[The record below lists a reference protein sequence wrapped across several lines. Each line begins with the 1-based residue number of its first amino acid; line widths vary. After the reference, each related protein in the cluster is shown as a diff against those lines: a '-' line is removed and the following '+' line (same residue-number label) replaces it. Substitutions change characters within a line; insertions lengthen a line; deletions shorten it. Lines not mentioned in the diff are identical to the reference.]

1 MDLKHL
7 FGEVELE
14 GHYSE
19 MPADE
24 PAPRVGMVKVEV
36 PFCGLYESV
45 ISACLDNTLERET
58 EYIYDELRAGNTEVL
73 DNMNIPYVLDVR
85 KACGVWIDNLVEY
98 IEENTDMKFELAFAE
113 LYHPREYNF
122 ETDKLFCWMK
132 KSDIKKLLNY
142 IESSEKRVETLNELV
157 HDACTSRDGYIPYYK
172 EDDFQPLNEGCPA
185 CFYEFMFE
193 AALPFNCESEIGV
206 RWYDVFEL

>member
-24 PAPRVGMVKVEV
+24 PAPRAGMVKVEV

-45 ISACLDNTLERET
+45 ISAYLDNTLERET

-73 DNMNIPYVLDVR
+73 DNVNIPYVLDVR
-85 KACGVWIDNLVEY
+85 KACGVWIEQLEEY
-98 IEENTDMKFELAFAE
+98 IEENTGMKFELAFAE
-113 LYHPREYNF
+113 LFHPREYNF
-122 ETDKLFCWMK
+122 ATDKLFCWMQ
-132 KSDIKKLLNY
+132 KSDVKRLLKYIK
-142 IESSEKRVETLNELV
+142 SSEKRAEILDELID
-157 HDACTSRDGYIPYYK
+157 DA
-172 EDDFQPLNEGCPA
+172 
-185 CFYEFMFE
+185 
-193 AALPFNCESEIGV
+193 
-206 RWYDVFEL
+206 

>member
-24 PAPRVGMVKVEV
+24 PAPRAGMVKVEV

-45 ISACLDNTLERET
+45 ISAFLDNTLERET

-73 DNMNIPYVLDVR
+73 DNVNIPYVLDVR
-85 KACGVWIDNLVEY
+85 KACGVWIEQLEEY
-98 IEENTDMKFELAFAE
+98 IEENTGMKFELAFAE
-113 LYHPREYNF
+113 LFHPREYNF
-122 ETDKLFCWMK
+122 ASDKLFCWMDK
-132 KSDIKKLLNY
+132 KDVKRLLKY
-142 IESSEKRVETLNELV
+142 IESSEKRVEILDELID
-157 HDACTSRDGYIPYYK
+157 DACTSRSGYMPYYDK
-172 EDDFQPLNEGCPA
+172 EDFQPLSDECPA
-185 CFYEFMFE
+185 CFYELMFE
-193 AALPFNCESEIGV
+193 AALPKYCEGEIGV
-206 RWYDVFEL
+206 WWYDAFEL